1 MAASPLS
8 PVLIGAGGYE
18 MTTKEAFVKVKLMH
32 KGQNQD
38 NLRETD
44 LES

>member
-1 MAASPLS
+1 MAATPLS
-8 PVLIGAGGYE
+8 SVLIGAGGYE

-44 LES
+44 LEF

>member
-8 PVLIGAGGYE
+8 SVLIGAGGYE
-18 MTTKEAFVKVKLMH
+18 MTTKEAFVKLMH